1 MSNIIHRVLK
11 SNTNIDVNFDGG
23 ELSSD
28 SGLFL
33 VKEFIHHM
41 GIDHIIRRLFHTN
54 DHASFRFHTDF
65 ANIMQALYQ
74 IIAGYFEDDRADNL
88 TNEPVFTACLD
99 KVALASQPTM
109 SRFYNRMDETTLDQL
124 LAIQKEIRSVVF
136 SIPGE
141 RPNLMLFDLDTT
153 LLNTYGDQEGSAWN
167 YHYQSDGYHPK
178 LCFNGLTGELLKA
191 DLRSGT
197 EYCSNGIA
205 EFMQP
210 VFEEFTV
217 DYPYTNMM
225 LRGDSG
231 FAAPELYDLC
241 EEKNCQYAI
250 RLKMNPVLVRKAESI
265 AKILEEKTKED
276 MVSYACVYGEF
287 QYRADTWKTERRV
300 ACKIEK
306 PRNSMIYQY
315 TFVVTTLQMTPEE
328 TVKFYCKRGNMEN
341 YIKEGKSGFDFSAV
355 SSSSKIVNAN
365 RLQIHVLAYNII
377 NWMKRFALPESMEK
391 DTIDTIRL
399 KLIKIASRVVRHAH
413 RIIYKLCSSCP
424 YKKEFFAT
432 LDKITHIR
440 VCKHQ
445 LE

>member
-1 MSNIIHRVLK
+1 
-11 SNTNIDVNFDGG
+11 
-23 ELSSD
+23 
-28 SGLFL
+28 
-33 VKEFIHHM
+33 
-41 GIDHIIRRLFHTN
+41 
-54 DHASFRFHTDF
+54 
-65 ANIMQALYQ
+65 
-74 IIAGYFEDDRADNL
+74 
-88 TNEPVFTACLD
+88 
-99 KVALASQPTM
+99 
-109 SRFYNRMDETTLDQL
+109 
-124 LAIQKEIRSVVF
+124 
-136 SIPGE
+136 
-141 RPNLMLFDLDTT
+141 
-153 LLNTYGDQEGSAWN
+153 
-167 YHYQSDGYHPK
+167 
-178 LCFNGLTGELLKA
+178 
-191 DLRSGT
+191 
-197 EYCSNGIA
+197 
-205 EFMQP
+205 
-210 VFEEFTV
+210 
-217 DYPYTNMM
+217 
-225 LRGDSG
+225 
-231 FAAPELYDLC
+231 
-241 EEKNCQYAI
+241 
-250 RLKMNPVLVRKAESI
+250 
-265 AKILEEKTKED
+265 

-287 QYRADTWKTERRV
+287 QYRADKWKNERRV

-377 NWMKRFALPESMEK
+377 NWMKRFAFPESMEK
-391 DTIDTIRL
+391 DTINTIRL